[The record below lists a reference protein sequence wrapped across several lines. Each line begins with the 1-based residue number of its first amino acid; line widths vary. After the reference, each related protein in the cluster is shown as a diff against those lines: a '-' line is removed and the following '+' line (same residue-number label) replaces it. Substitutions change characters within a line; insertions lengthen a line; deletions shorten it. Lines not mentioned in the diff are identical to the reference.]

1 MEGRWVW
8 FTGLVES
15 WWREREADVKG
26 GLTRRMV
33 VASGLLALIV
43 AAAFA
48 FVFFAITNL
57 RETTDLRRRT
67 REAQVA
73 ADGLATLVINLETGL
88 RGFVITG
95 AERFL
100 QPWNHA
106 RSLFPEEAATLE
118 RLVADDPGQLSRVR
132 RIVQAATSYIEEY
145 SLPLIDA
152 VRRNDPSAR
161 SVARTQEGKRR
172 VDALRSEFDAFEAAE
187 RTVLAPREANDAA
200 AANRA
205 LVAAGVG
212 VMGSILLVL
221 LFSGYLTREI
231 VWPVRRAAL
240 MAGRL
245 AGGDL
250 GTRMPE
256 NSAGEIGTL
265 ERSFNTMAKSLEESR
280 DDLARLADEQAALRR
295 VATLVAKGASPND
308 VFAAVAEEVG
318 RALQVDL
325 VNMVQYMP
333 DETVTVMASWSGY
346 GKALPGGT
354 RSGIEGRNISALVF
368 RTQRPARIDDYS
380 EASGDIAAY
389 VRELGVR
396 SSVGSPI
403 VVNRRLWGAMIAS
416 SRQPEPLTLG
426 SESHISAFT
435 DLVGTAISNAQAR
448 AELAASRARIVAASD
463 ESRRSIERDLH
474 DGTQQRLVSLGLELR
489 GAELGVPP
497 EMTEVKEQ
505 MSRVGEGLEG
515 ALEDLREISRGI
527 HPAILS
533 EGGLG
538 PAIKAL
544 ARRSAVPIKLDVRA
558 EARLPEPIEVAAYY
572 VVSEA
577 LANAAKHA
585 KASAVY
591 IDLETRGDILHLSVR
606 DDGIGGADLERGSGL
621 IGLTDR
627 VEALGGT
634 IAIASPIGQGTT
646 MVVELPL
653 GRV

>member
-1 MEGRWVW
+1 MLG
-8 FTGLVES
+8 GDAG
-15 WWREREADVKG
+15 EREADVKG

-43 AAAFA
+43 AAAFVL
-48 FVFFAITNL
+48 VFFAITNL

-67 REAQVA
+67 REAQDA
-73 ADGLATLVINLETGL
+73 ADVLATLVINLETGL

-106 RSLFPEEAATLE
+106 RSAFPKQAATLE

-172 VDALRSEFDAFEAAE
+172 IDALRSEFDAFEAAE
-187 RTVLAPREANDAA
+187 RAVLAPREANDAA

-212 VMGSILLVL
+212 VVGSILLIL

-231 VWPVRRAAL
+231 VRPVRRVAL

-265 ERSFNTMAKSLEESR
+265 ERSFNTMAMSLEESR

-295 VATLVAKGASPND
+295 VATLVAKEASPND

-325 VNMVQYMP
+325 AHIVQYMP
-333 DETVTVMASWSGY
+333 DETVIIVASWSGH
-346 GKALPGGT
+346 GDTLPVGT
-354 RSGIEGRNISALVF
+354 RWGLEGRNIAALVL
-368 RTQRPARIDDYS
+368 RTQRPARIDDYAD
-380 EASGDIAAY
+380 ASGNIAANF
-389 VRELGVR
+389 REVGVR

-416 SRQPEPLTLG
+416 SRQPEPLSLG

-435 DLVGTAISNAQAR
+435 ELVGTAISNAQAR

-463 ESRRSIERDLH
+463 ETRRSIERDLH

-489 GAELGVPP
+489 AAELGVPP
-497 EMTEVKEQ
+497 EMAEVKEQ

-533 EGGLG
+533 EGGLV
-538 PAIKAL
+538 PAIKVL
-544 ARRSAVPIKLDVRA
+544 ARRSAVPVKLDLRA

-585 KASAVY
+585 KASAAY
-591 IDLETRGDILHLSVR
+591 IDLEAMDDILHLSVR

-634 IAIASPIGQGTT
+634 IAIASPIRQGTT
-646 MVVELPL
+646 MVVQLPL
-653 GRV
+653 GGV